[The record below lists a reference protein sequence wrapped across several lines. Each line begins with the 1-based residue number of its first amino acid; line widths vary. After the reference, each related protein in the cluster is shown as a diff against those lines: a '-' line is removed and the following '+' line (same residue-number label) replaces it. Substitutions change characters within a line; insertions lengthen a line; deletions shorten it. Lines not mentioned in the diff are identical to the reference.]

1 MNSDLKKAKSKIY
14 LPYIKLLYSG
24 LTDNNINVNS
34 SDDLYRGAL
43 INREE
48 VQNLINHLNNRKS
61 SEIPWGLIYCK
72 SFMSFSI
79 DKNVA
84 LHFMYKKN
92 PTEKTI
98 RVLYILKADPRID
111 NKNATNADLNGISY
125 FKEEREVLL
134 FPFSI
139 YEVNDVI

>member
-79 DKNVA
+79 DSFRIYA
-84 LHFMYKKN
+84 L
-92 PTEKTI
+92 
-98 RVLYILKADPRID
+98 
-111 NKNATNADLNGISY
+111 
-125 FKEEREVLL
+125 
-134 FPFSI
+134 
-139 YEVNDVI
+139 